1 MRYIPHTPQDIE
13 TMLRAVG
20 APTVE
25 ALFDIIPEALRFEGE
40 LDLSP
45 PLAEADLLQHLLQL
59 GCLNQPQDRGS
70 GMLVFAGAGVST
82 HAIPSAVDQLASRSE
97 FYTAYT
103 PYQPELSQGTLTA
116 IFEFQTMV
124 AELLGMDV
132 ANASMYDGAT
142 ATAEGILMARRLKK
156 KRDRAVLAGS
166 IHPDYVATC
175 ETYLSGLGIDEPLRH
190 VGIDDS
196 GAVDMAALEAALDD
210 SVAAVVVQTPS
221 FLGVMQDL
229 RPICEAAQAAGAL
242 VVAATTEPL
251 AFALAQPPG
260 AAGADITVGEG
271 IGLCSPPNM
280 GGPGLGLFAVT
291 GKKAIRTMPGRL
303 VGQTV
308 DQDGKPGFVLTLST
322 REQHI
327 RREKATSNICT
338 NHGLMA
344 LRFTIHLALLGKT
357 GLVELARLNMAK
369 AAFAR
374 GLLAK
379 LEGFALRFDAPTF
392 NEFALRVP
400 GGDAGALVE
409 RAAARGVVPG
419 VALGRFDEELR
430 DTLLVSVTELHRR
443 EDMER
448 LAHELQEAAKEVT
461 R

>member
-124 AELLGMDV
+124 AELLGMET

-142 ATAEGILMARRLKK
+142 ATAEGILMARRLSRR
-156 KRDRAVLAGS
+156 RDRAVLAGS
-166 IHPDYVATC
+166 VHPEYARTC
-175 ETYLSGLGIDEPLRH
+175 ETYLSGLGVDQPLRT
-190 VGIDDS
+190 VG
-196 GAVDMAALEAALDD
+196 VDHAGGVDLAALDRALDD

-221 FLGVMQDL
+221 FLGVVQDL
-229 RPICEAAQAAGAL
+229 QPICQVAHAAGAL
-242 VVAATTEPL
+242 VVAVTTEPL
-251 AFALAQPPG
+251 VFALTRPPG
-260 AAGADITVGEG
+260 AAGADMAVGEA
-271 IGLCSPPNM
+271 IGLCGPPNM
-280 GGPGLGLFAVT
+280 GGPGLGLFAAR
-291 GKKAIRTMPGRL
+291 GKKAMRTMPGRL

-344 LRFTIHLALLGKT
+344 LRFTIHMALLGKT

-374 GLLAK
+374 DLLTSFD
-379 LEGFALRFDAPTF
+379 GFSARFDAPMF

-400 GGDAGALVE
+400 GGDAQALVE
-409 RAAARGVVPG
+409 RAAVRGVVPG
-419 VALGRFDEELR
+419 VAMGRFSEDLR
-430 DTLLVSVTELHRR
+430 DTLLVSVTEMHRR
-443 EDMER
+443 EDLER
-448 LAHELQEAAKEVT
+448 LAHELEAAAEEVSS
-461 R
+461 